1 VIALCIA
8 AAGLA
13 ISLPLQSFTLAW
25 THSIEKIR
33 WEEDYRVGDQ
43 HLELAEARIRGS
55 GAGMEPPDG
64 AVLKNGVWHY
74 KPALTA
80 VERLHLARS
89 PYVAD
94 YELCWDGACHPMAE
108 IAGPVD
114 TAPALELFACAAQGG
129 IFFPENRLKK

>member
-1 VIALCIA
+1 MSALCVA
-8 AAGLA
+8 AAGLVL
-13 ISLPLQSFTLAW
+13 SLPLQTFTLAW

-33 WEEDYRVGDQ
+33 WEEDYRIADHRLQ
-43 HLELAEARIRGS
+43 LAEARIRGS

-74 KPALTA
+74 RPALQS
-80 VERLHLARS
+80 VERLNLARS

-94 YELCWDGACHPMAE
+94 YVLCWDNACHPMTE

-114 TAPALELFACAAQGG
+114 KAPTVELYPC
-129 IFFPENRLKK
+129 EH